1 MRTIR
6 STREIDAIF
15 RTARKT
21 AGPLAI
27 ALVAASETGRD
38 HHGRVAFV
46 AGKKIGNAVKR
57 NRAKR
62 VLREA
67 ARACGGP
74 WEGHDVVLIARP
86 ATAAASADAVTG
98 AVRELMARSGVLT

>member
-6 STREIDAIF
+6 STREIDEIF
-15 RTARKT
+15 RSARKT

-27 ALVAASETGRD
+27 ALVAATETGRD
-38 HHGRVAFV
+38 HNGRVAFV

-67 ARACGGP
+67 ARASGAP
-74 WEGHDVVLIARP
+74 WAGFDVVLIARP
-86 ATAAASADAVTG
+86 ATVAASGTEVIE
-98 AVRELMARSGVLT
+98 AVRQLMVRSEVLR